1 MDTANT
7 ASASQEMDDSLLVAQ
22 LRAGQAGAYERL
34 MRRYNRRLFRAARG
48 IVHDDAEAQDAVQEG
63 YLHAFVA
70 LQGFRGESSLGTWLT
85 RIVINQALSQQRKL
99 GRIVLWGSA
108 PEEEEN
114 PTMPPRED
122 PESAMPGSETP
133 EQALLRRQLREQLQQ
148 ALDGLAPIYR
158 SVVMLRAVEGLSV
171 QECADCLSVSP
182 EVVKTR
188 YLRARALLRESL
200 ATAPLQE
207 LPRVHDFQA
216 QRCDDLVASTLARL
230 RADGLIRDH

>member
-1 MDTANT
+1 MDT
-7 ASASQEMDDSLLVAQ
+7 ASASQEMDDSLLLAQ

-48 IVHDDAEAQDAVQEG
+48 IVADDAEAQDAVQEG
-63 YLHAFVA
+63 YLRAFVA

-99 GRIVLWGSA
+99 GRIVLWGAA
-108 PEEEEN
+108 PEEEED
-114 PTMPPRED
+114 PAMPSRED
-122 PESAMPGSETP
+122 PESAIPGSESP
-133 EQALLRRQLREQLQQ
+133 EQALLQRQLREQLQH
-148 ALDGLAPIYR
+148 ALDGLPPIYR

-200 ATAPLQE
+200 APTPLHE
-207 LPRVHDFQA
+207 LPRAHDFQA
-216 QRCDDLVASTLARL
+216 QRCDDLVAAVLARM
-230 RADGLIRDH
+230 RALGLIRDH

>member
-1 MDTANT
+1 MDTA
-7 ASASQEMDDSLLVAQ
+7 SALHEMDDGLLLAQ

-48 IVHDDAEAQDAVQEG
+48 IVADDAEAQDAVQEG
-63 YLHAFVA
+63 YLRAFVS

-99 GRIVLWGSA
+99 GRIVLWGAA
-108 PEEEEN
+108 PEEEED
-114 PTMPPRED
+114 PSMPSRED
-122 PESAMPGSETP
+122 PESAIPGSESP
-133 EQALLRRQLREQLQQ
+133 ERALLQRQLREQLQH
-148 ALDGLAPIYR
+148 ALDGLPPIYR

-171 QECADCLSVSP
+171 QECADCLCVSP

-200 ATAPLQE
+200 ATTPLHE

-216 QRCDDLVASTLARL
+216 QRCDDLVAAVLARMRSL
-230 RADGLIRDH
+230 GLIRDH